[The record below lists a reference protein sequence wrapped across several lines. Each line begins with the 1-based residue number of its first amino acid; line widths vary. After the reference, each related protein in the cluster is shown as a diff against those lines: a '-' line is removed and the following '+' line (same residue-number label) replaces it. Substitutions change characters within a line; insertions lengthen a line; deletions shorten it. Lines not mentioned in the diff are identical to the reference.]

1 MSLRN
6 TSKIKKHAY
15 TYLGYRNMPHDE
27 RTDKIIDECI
37 EEIERIAQ
45 FKYIYAEFDYQL
57 DFLKD
62 NAVYQRF
69 LKDTTSYYLVLTT
82 LGKKVDDKC
91 RYYSKIDME
100 KMVIFDA
107 VSSAYL
113 EYMADEFEEENFPK
127 DRTYRFCPGYQGTET
142 KDIREIFKYINP
154 LKCGVELL
162 ESNLMVPMKSMCGIV
177 GVGKN
182 KKLSCGNCVVKEKCE
197 YRKEGTT
204 CYQDSEK
211 K

>member
-142 KDIREIFKYINP
+142 KDIREILLFKFI
-154 LKCGVELL
+154 CH
-162 ESNLMVPMKSMCGIV
+162 IF
-177 GVGKN
+177 
-182 KKLSCGNCVVKEKCE
+182 
-197 YRKEGTT
+197 
-204 CYQDSEK
+204 
-211 K
+211 